1 MRCDAEG
8 SRKRRL
14 ITPISEGFL
23 GRSISMFCQ
32 YVFYAPHPLYCLPY
46 EPSMSAGLSR
56 SMRRMRPVERAS
68 TRTLLATAAATKS
81 EDMENCSETRSML
94 NIGSDASSCALL
106 VLGGA

>member
-1 MRCDAEG
+1 MRCEAEG

-14 ITPISEGFL
+14 ITPISEGFF
-23 GRSISMFCQ
+23 GKSMSEFCQ
-32 YVFYAPHPLYCLPY
+32 SDPDVCHLHCRAD

-56 SMRRMRPVERAS
+56 SMRSIRPVERA
-68 TRTLLATAAATKS
+68 RTKTLFATAAATKS

-94 NIGSDASSCALL
+94 NIGNDASSCALL